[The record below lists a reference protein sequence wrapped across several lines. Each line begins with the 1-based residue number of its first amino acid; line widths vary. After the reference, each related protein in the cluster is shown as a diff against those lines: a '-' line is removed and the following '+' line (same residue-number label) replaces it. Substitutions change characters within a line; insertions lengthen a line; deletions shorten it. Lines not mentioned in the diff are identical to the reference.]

1 MLKLGIVATAATATT
16 TASTL
21 NQQPSLIRPG
31 ISYNQVVKANV
42 VCHLTDTGTG
52 CSEGIDMSK
61 DIEDSLKNPGNL
73 KQITPSPSHSASVNK
88 SVIWETNQAKL
99 ANIFTWVNSVP
110 EATQAR
116 IQDLTQKYLECIET
130 LQTKYAKSYPAGIGD
145 TIGEDDSS

>member
-1 MLKLGIVATAATATT
+1 M
-16 TASTL
+16 
-21 NQQPSLIRPG
+21 P
-31 ISYNQVVKANV
+31 
-42 VCHLTDTGTG
+42 
-52 CSEGIDMSK
+52 K
-61 DIEDSLKNPGNL
+61 DIEDSLKNPDNL

-130 LQTKYAKSYPAGIGD
+130 LQTKYAKSDPAGIGD